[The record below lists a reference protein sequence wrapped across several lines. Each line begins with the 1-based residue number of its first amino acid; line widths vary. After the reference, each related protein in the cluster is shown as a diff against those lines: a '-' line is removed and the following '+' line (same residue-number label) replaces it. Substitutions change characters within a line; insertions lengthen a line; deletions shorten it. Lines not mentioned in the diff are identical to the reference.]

1 MSSPGNSTRP
11 YPQSHGTRVSGWLV
25 MMLVGLS
32 LALLYRQ
39 FFWYAPLHNPF
50 ARPRAVTP
58 RGDLAADEQSTIEL
72 FREVSPSV
80 VHINSIAVGSDL
92 LLRDVQA
99 IPAGSGSGIVWDSD
113 GHIVSNLHVIEDAQF
128 AQVTLYDNS
137 TYNAR
142 LVGFDKTS
150 DIVVLKINAPAQ
162 LLKPIAVGE
171 SSRLMVGQKAFAIG
185 SPYAFDQTLTT
196 GIIGALNRKIPTRHG
211 SVSGAIQTDAA
222 INPGNSGGPL
232 LDSAGRLIG
241 INTAIVS
248 ESGGSIGIGFAI
260 PVDLV
265 NVVVPDLIR
274 DGQVSRPW
282 LGVIVD
288 ENVSVA
294 DITLEGLLVQGVM
307 RNSPA
312 EHAGIMATRDIGG
325 NSRILGDQLLRLD
338 GQPLHRISDLLD
350 LLARK
355 RPGEAVTLTVRRGAT
370 LVDITVTLEERP
382 NGM

>member
-1 MSSPGNSTRP
+1 MSSPGSPSRS
-11 YPQSHGTRVSGWLV
+11 YPPPAGTRVSGWLV

-39 FFWYAPLHNPF
+39 FFWYTPLHNPF

-72 FREVSPSV
+72 FREASPSV
-80 VHINSIAVGSDL
+80 VHINTLAVGANPIT
-92 LLRDVQA
+92 REAGVV
-99 IPAGSGSGIVWDSD
+99 PAGTGSGIVWDSE

-137 TYNAR
+137 PWDAK
-142 LVGFDKTS
+142 LVGYDKIS
-150 DIVVLKINAPAQ
+150 DIVVLKIAAPVQ
-162 LLKPIAVGE
+162 VLKPIAVGE
-171 SSRLMVGQKAFAIG
+171 SSNLLVGQKVFAIG
-185 SPYAFDQTLTT
+185 NPFEIDQTLTT
-196 GIIGALNRKIPTRHG
+196 GVIGGLNRKIATRHG
-211 SVSGAIQTDAA
+211 SVSGVIQTDAA

-241 INTAIVS
+241 INAAIVS
-248 ESGGSIGIGFAI
+248 ESGGSNGIGFAI

-265 NVVVPDLIR
+265 NVVVPDLIK
-274 DGQVSRPW
+274 DGEVSRPW
-282 LGVIVD
+282 LGVVVD

-294 DITLEGLLVQGVM
+294 GIPLEGLLVHGVM
-307 RNSPA
+307 RHSPA
-312 EHAGIMATRDIGG
+312 ERAGIQATRDIRPG
-325 NSRILGDQLLRLD
+325 SRILGDQLLQLD
-338 GQPLHRISDLLD
+338 GKPLQRISDLLD

-355 RPGEAVTLTVRRGAT
+355 LPGETVTLTVRRGST

>member
-1 MSSPGNSTRP
+1 MSSPGTPSRSYPPPQSTR
-11 YPQSHGTRVSGWLV
+11 VNGWLV
-25 MMLVGLS
+25 MMLVGVS

-39 FFWYAPLHNPF
+39 FFWYTPLHNPF
-50 ARPRAVTP
+50 AAPRAVTP
-58 RGDLAADEQSTIEL
+58 RGDLADDEKSTIEL
-72 FREVSPSV
+72 FREASPSV
-80 VHINSIAVGSDL
+80 VHIEATAVG
-92 LLRDVQA
+92 RDPVFHDILA
-99 IPAGSGSGIVWDSD
+99 LPSGTGSGVIWDTK
-113 GHIVSNLHVIEDAQF
+113 GHIVSNLHVIEDAQI
-128 AQVTLYDNS
+128 ARVTLYDNS
-137 TYNAR
+137 GFQAK

-150 DIVVLKINAPAQ
+150 DIVVLKIDAPAR
-162 LLKPIAVGE
+162 LLKPIAIGE
-171 SSRLMVGQKAFAIG
+171 SSNLLVGQKVFAIG
-185 SPYAFDQTLTT
+185 SPFAIDQTLTT
-196 GIIGALNRKIPTRHG
+196 GVIGGLNRKIATPHG

-248 ESGGSIGIGFAI
+248 DSGGSHGIGFAI

-294 DITLEGLLVQGVM
+294 GIPLEGLLVQGVM

-312 EHAGIMATRDIGG
+312 EHAGLMATRDVDED
-325 NSRILGDQLLRLD
+325 SRILGDLLIELD
-338 GQPLHRISDLLD
+338 NQPLRRISDLLD

-355 RPGEAVTLTVRRGAT
+355 SPGDVVTLKVRRGST
-370 LVDITVTLEERP
+370 IVDITVTLEARP
-382 NGM
+382 RGM